1 MHRCTPVGLR
11 SSVPPTSL
19 SADGIA
25 WSAHGTSR
33 SVPIAH
39 VIPGVGGDQRKSSNL
54 STHRHVGNT
63 CATSYVTR
71 GPTGI
76 TRTPWAG
83 RIVDRSSPSPCRLTA
98 EPAPGVGARPRRP
111 RADPPTLRR
120 SSTAPGPVQRL
131 GHGAGQGDENGV
143 KHPFAKYDI
152 DGSFGR
158 RTRSATTWW
167 QVREELEEEPEAE
180 PGASTASSE
189 RRLSATRT
197 TSPTARN
204 GAARLRTAA
213 TGGTSRS
220 SGRAGSTTSRSVR
233 RGRSRRVTGAA
244 EAVCPEPSDRHS
256 DV

>member
-1 MHRCTPVGLR
+1 MRDLVRH
-11 SSVPPTSL
+11 
-19 SADGIA
+19 
-25 WSAHGTSR
+25 SR
-33 SVPIAH
+33 SHGDHTHTMGGSNRRPLVTVTVPA
-39 VIPGVGGDQRKSSNL
+39 
-54 STHRHVGNT
+54 
-63 CATSYVTR
+63 
-71 GPTGI
+71 
-76 TRTPWAG
+76 
-83 RIVDRSSPSPCRLTA
+83 TA
-98 EPAPGVGARPRRP
+98 EPAVAVRARPRRP

-131 GHGAGQGDENGV
+131 GHGAGQRDEEGRGGTRRDKNGV
-143 KHPFAKYDI
+143 KHPFAKYGN
-152 DGSFGR
+152 DGSFRR

-180 PGASTASSE
+180 PGTSTASPE
-189 RRLSATRT
+189 RRLSATQT

-220 SGRAGSTTSRSVR
+220 SGHAGSTTSRSVR

>member
-1 MHRCTPVGLR
+1 MRDLVRHSRPHGDHTHTMGR
-11 SSVPPTSL
+11 SNRRPLVTVTVP
-19 SADGIA
+19 A
-25 WSAHGTSR
+25 
-33 SVPIAH
+33 
-39 VIPGVGGDQRKSSNL
+39 
-54 STHRHVGNT
+54 
-63 CATSYVTR
+63 
-71 GPTGI
+71 
-76 TRTPWAG
+76 
-83 RIVDRSSPSPCRLTA
+83 TA